1 MKLSEKAY
9 QAGLVILFLFL
20 PASLLYYG
28 NPLDHLPGM
37 DNGVFLYGGQ
47 QLLVGKTPY
56 LDFWDHKGPLI
67 YFINALGLM
76 IGKGSRAGAS
86 SYSSS

>member
-1 MKLSEKAY
+1 MKLHEKVY
-9 QAGLVILFLFL
+9 QAGLVLLFLFL

-28 NPLDHLPGM
+28 NPLDHLPGT

-47 QLLVGKTPY
+47 QLLAGKTPY

-67 YFINALGLM
+67 YFINAIGLDR
-76 IGKGSRAGAS
+76 KSVV
-86 SYSSS
+86 